1 MAAIPTVAQPQLHFA
16 WRSTRQQTIG
26 KRFQP
31 FGVVRMNFRSNASLA
46 PRLEAVRV
54 PEILI
59 IPFPEILIT
68 PVPEI
73 LAVLN

>member
-1 MAAIPTVAQPQLHFA
+1 MANPSLQPAL
-16 WRSTRQQTIG
+16 
-26 KRFQP
+26 
-31 FGVVRMNFRSNASLA
+31 
-46 PRLEAVRV
+46 RV

-73 LAVLN
+73 LAVWS

>member
-1 MAAIPTVAQPQLHFA
+1 VIVEFEWQPSVSPVQL
-16 WRSTRQQTIG
+16 STEQLRT
-26 KRFQP
+26 
-31 FGVVRMNFRSNASLA
+31 SLS
-46 PRLEAVRV
+46 LLVRV

-73 LAVLN
+73 LTVWS